1 MYSMVLPIA
10 SMALGFGDDE
20 PDINIFMSYW
30 FWCLVSTQWWWGPAL
45 SLFLLSHLE
54 HLLEE
59 TVQYF
64 FLKQVNV
71 GIFTYCIN
79 GLFKNHATYVG
90 YTAVWFSTWC
100 CIFYCGKRFSVVV
113 LFLVDRPWYCLVL
126 LLSLLVLF

>member
-10 SMALGFGDDE
+10 AMALGFGEDE

-90 YTAVWFSTWC
+90 YTAVLFSTWC
-100 CIFYCGKRFSVVV
+100 CI
-113 LFLVDRPWYCLVL
+113 L
-126 LLSLLVLF
+126 LLWQTIQCCCFVSC

>member
-1 MYSMVLPIA
+1 MVLPIA

-30 FWCLVSTQWWWGPAL
+30 VWCLVSTQWWWGPAL

-64 FLKQVNV
+64 FLNRLTLVFLL
-71 GIFTYCIN
+71 IASTD
-79 GLFKNHATYVG
+79 
-90 YTAVWFSTWC
+90 FSKIMLLMWVILLYGFLLGVAFC
-100 CIFYCGKRFSVVV
+100 YCGKQFSVVV

-126 LLSLLVLF
+126 LLLLLVLF

>member
-10 SMALGFGDDE
+10 SMALGFGEDE

-64 FLKQVNV
+64 VLKQVNV

-79 GLFKNHATYVG
+79 EIAGILLRKFVSCWHLGGNFPLSWLFPL
-90 YTAVWFSTWC
+90 
-100 CIFYCGKRFSVVV
+100 R
-113 LFLVDRPWYCLVL
+113 
-126 LLSLLVLF
+126 